1 MTVLPKELP
10 GSARSGM
17 AWQVRVESAK
27 PMDLLVMENVF
38 YERSLAPVYDLKGS
52 ERARWCKDDPADPT
66 TVLLDENLKRDI
78 LSAPL
83 LVRCPAVSENLHLAE
98 DICAPWSPNAAAK
111 LCMGLRR
118 PCSTPHHGCR
128 EPQSRHL
135 RCVHATCGS
144 STGGQLSR
152 A

>member
-1 MTVLPKELP
+1 MLSTWCAPVHVNVLPNELP
-10 GSARSGM
+10 GLNRPL

-83 LVRCPAVSENLHLAE
+83 LVRRPA
-98 DICAPWSPNAAAK
+98 
-111 LCMGLRR
+111 
-118 PCSTPHHGCR
+118 
-128 EPQSRHL
+128 
-135 RCVHATCGS
+135 
-144 STGGQLSR
+144 QLSSR
-152 A
+152 EADM

>member
-1 MTVLPKELP
+1 MPKSLSLPVNSSPL
-10 GSARSGM
+10 

-38 YERSLAPVYDLKGS
+38 YERALAPVYDLKGS

-83 LVRCPAVSENLHLAE
+83 LVCVALLCPAKACSSMVAQ
-98 DICAPWSPNAAAK
+98 C
-111 LCMGLRR
+111 RR
-118 PCSTPHHGCR
+118 SDPPC
-128 EPQSRHL
+128 
-135 RCVHATCGS
+135 TCGP
-144 STGGQLSR
+144 G
-152 A
+152 